1 MSRWCGDEQGRKDT
15 GCWPVNL
22 GKNDQPTQ
30 SRPRSVG
37 PARSCASGQWNRPAR
52 VALVTLGLASGQILL
67 MSPGHCPQFSRRV
80 RRSGAGGCARLSTA
94 ATHVQSAGK
103 GSGEPG
109 EVTALGM
116 SSDEKEPA
124 GL

>member
-1 MSRWCGDEQGRKDT
+1 MSRWCSDEQERKDT
-15 GCWPVNL
+15 GCWTVNL

-30 SRPRSVG
+30 SRPRSMG
-37 PARSCASGQWNRPAR
+37 PARSCAAGQWNRPAG

-67 MSPGHCPQFSRRV
+67 MRPGHRPRFCRRV
-80 RRSGAGGCARLSTA
+80 RQRGARGCARLSTV
-94 ATHVQSAGK
+94 ATQVQSAGK
-103 GSGEPG
+103 GSGELG
-109 EVTALGM
+109 EVMALGM